1 MTLVELMV
9 AMLIGTFLIGGA
21 ITVYLQSQANYRTA
35 DSVARL
41 QENIRFALD
50 MLEAD
55 LRLAGYWGYAGQVT
69 DSAAA
74 AGIVISCSGASTAQA
89 TDLAFGELGTPVEAR
104 DDNYDLA
111 CSGTAPRNNSDVLLI
126 RHASAR
132 TAVPAVGQVQIIS
145 NPSGGRLF
153 DNGVEPSLEVPVET
167 RDVVIN
173 AYYVGTSGF
182 DPNLPALRRLSLV
195 DGGTQGQLQDEEVI
209 PGIENLQVQFGLDTN
224 NDRAAD
230 RYVDGDHPLAA
241 PGSDAQ
247 VVAVRLWVL
256 VRSETNESGTGF
268 TDTAVYQPLDA
279 NLAPI
284 QPGITPD
291 TPAEFRRLAASKTV
305 FLRNTPDNQDL

>member
-41 QENIRFALD
+41 QENMRFALD

-55 LRLAGYWGYAGQVT
+55 LRLAGYWGYAGQITGDVG
-69 DSAAA
+69 A
-74 AGIVISCSGASTAQA
+74 AGIVISCAGASTTQA
-89 TDLAFGELGTPVEAR
+89 TDLAFGNLATPVEAR
-104 DDNYDLA
+104 DDNYGLP
-111 CSGTAPRNNSDVLLI
+111 CTGTAPRNNSDVLLL

-132 TAVPAVGQVQIIS
+132 TTAPDVGQVQIIS
-145 NPSGGRLF
+145 NPSAGLLF
-153 DNGVEPSLEVPVET
+153 DNGVEPGLALPTET
-167 RDVVIN
+167 RDVIIN
-173 AYYVGTSGF
+173 AYYVGMSSF

-224 NDRAAD
+224 NDRSVD
-230 RYVDGDHPLAA
+230 RYVDGDHALAA

-247 VVAVRLWVL
+247 IVAVRLWVL
-256 VRSETNESGTGF
+256 VRSEANESGVGF
-268 TDTAVYQPLDA
+268 TDTAVYTPPDA

-284 QPGITPD
+284 RPGVTAGI
-291 TPAEFRRLAASKTV
+291 PAEFRRLAAGKTV
-305 FLRNTPDNQDL
+305 FLRNTPDDQGL